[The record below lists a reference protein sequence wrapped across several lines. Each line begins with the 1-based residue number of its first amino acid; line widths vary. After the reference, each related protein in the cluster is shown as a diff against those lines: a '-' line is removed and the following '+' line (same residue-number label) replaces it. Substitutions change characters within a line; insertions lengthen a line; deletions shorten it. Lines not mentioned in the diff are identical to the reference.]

1 MENTTN
7 KTQDYVLTTDERVEA
22 AKKFI
27 FFNNISDEDL
37 KQDLYLT
44 ALETDP
50 EAFTFKT
57 KERNM
62 KVLDLIFE
70 DVVEKHE
77 AGNTAV
83 HNSEI
88 PIGCFLK
95 DMDQL
100 IFSILFGGK
109 PL

>member
-1 MENTTN
+1 
-7 KTQDYVLTTDERVEA
+7 
-22 AKKFI
+22 
-27 FFNNISDEDL
+27 
-37 KQDLYLT
+37 
-44 ALETDP
+44 
-50 EAFTFKT
+50 
-57 KERNM
+57 M

-77 AGNTAV
+77 AGVTVV

-88 PIGCFLK
+88 PVGCFLK
-95 DMDQL
+95 AMDQL

>member
-27 FFNNISDEDL
+27 FFNNITDEDL
-37 KQDLYLT
+37 KQELYLT

-50 EAFTFKT
+50 EVFTFKT

-77 AGNTAV
+77 AGNTSV

-88 PIGCFLK
+88 PIGCFLE
-95 DMDQL
+95 DIDQL

>member
-37 KQDLYLT
+37 KQELYLT

-57 KERNM
+57 RERNM
-62 KVLDLIFE
+62 KALDLIFE
-70 DVVEKHE
+70 DVVEKHA
-77 AGNTAV
+77 AGDTAV

-100 IFSILFGGK
+100 IFNILFGDRA
-109 PL
+109 L

>member
-62 KVLDLIFE
+62 NVLDLIFE

-77 AGNTAV
+77 AGNTSV

-88 PIGCFLK
+88 PIGCLLE
-95 DMDQL
+95 DIDQL

>member
-1 MENTTN
+1 METTTN
-7 KTQDYVLTTDERVEA
+7 KTQDYVLTTDERVEV

-27 FFNNISDEDL
+27 FLNNITDEDL
-37 KQDLYLT
+37 KQELYLT

-50 EAFTFKT
+50 ETFTFKT

-62 KVLDLIFE
+62 KLLDLIFE

>member
-27 FFNNISDEDL
+27 SFNNITDEDL
-37 KQDLYLT
+37 KQELYLT

-62 KVLDLIFE
+62 KVLDIIFE

-77 AGNTAV
+77 EGVTVV

-88 PIGCFLK
+88 PVGCFLK